1 MADDDKTKT
10 EQAPASITIDQIK
23 ALFGSFK
30 QEIMTE
36 VNTSTN
42 KALSSYKQDT
52 KKLLSKNKVDT
63 TDLEDDVVEDDG
75 SGVPR
80 RPTKRELALQSNVE
94 KLLERLDTADKNTR
108 LANNKAKFVE
118 VATKAGILPE
128 AIDMVYQL
136 NSPKFVD
143 IEGVGTMWKVEVG
156 DGLAQDLPVEKAINY
171 YIKTPEAKFF
181 LNPKGNKGTG
191 TKPGSSSTT
200 TQTFDDLGK
209 PSPTKGT
216 GILHISK
223 DEQSKILE
231 KEQALGINWGSLSPG
246 QH

>member
-1 MADDDKTKT
+1 MADENKTPET
-10 EQAPASITIDQIK
+10 TPGITLDQIK

-30 QEIMTE
+30 TEIMTE
-36 VNTSTN
+36 VNQTTN

-52 KKLLSKNKVDT
+52 KKLLSKKNVDT
-63 TDLEDDVVEDDG
+63 AELEDDVVEDDG
-75 SGVPR
+75 VSR
-80 RPTKRELALQSNVE
+80 KPTKRELALQSNVE

-171 YIKTPEAKFF
+171 YVKTPEAKFF

-191 TKPGSSSTT
+191 TKPTGTT
-200 TQTFDDLGK
+200 QTQTFDVTDR

-216 GILHISK
+216 SILKVSQ
-223 DEQSKILE
+223 EAQSKILE

-246 QH
+246 KH